1 MSSYLNQGRQVV
13 KENRYQS
20 DRISN
25 ELSKKDM
32 KSDQNPLREVTH
44 RVQEGRMAPVS
55 GGVKGA
61 VLQGG
66 RN

>member
-20 DRISN
+20 DRITN

-44 RVQEGRMAPVS
+44 RVQEGRMPPAS
-55 GGVKGA
+55 GGNKGA

>member
-1 MSSYLNQGRQVV
+1 MSSYLTQGRKVV

-20 DRISN
+20 DRITN

-44 RVQEGRMAPVS
+44 RVQEGRMLPAS
-55 GGVKGA
+55 GGNKGA